1 MIGNQ
6 FYISMYFPIISRLL
20 SSITQGNQR
29 SVTVKKNI
37 VGSFIIKGVSVII
50 SLLLVPA
57 TIGYVNAEL
66 YGVWLTVAS
75 VMTWVNILDLGFTQG
90 LKNKLTE
97 ALANNDYKRG
107 KTLISTTYVMMLVIF
122 FPMCLIIELLIPF
135 VDWADLLNVNIVY
148 SKDVT
153 MVMHVVIALA
163 CLQMIVNVIVSVIAA
178 FQKVALS
185 NSFGVIGNVLS
196 LCIILL
202 LRYICSP
209 SLLVLSF
216 ALGAMPI
223 IVTIVATLIL
233 FNGRFKIV
241 APCWNAVDLR
251 YTKELFTLGYKFFV
265 INVQVLVLYLSTNI
279 LMSNV
284 SSPIEVTRYNIA
296 YRLLSVSMMAYS
308 IITSPLWPAY
318 TDAYARGDYGWMMN
332 MRTKMIRV
340 LWMSIFG
347 CAVLV
352 LLSPPLYHIWI
363 GNEVDV
369 PIQMTLIVALYV
381 SIFCWQN
388 LNGTII
394 VAMSKVKLNV
404 IILTIGMLIHLPLAI
419 TLSHW
424 LGCYGV
430 VASMASITL
439 AYALVYHVQVNKLL
453 NQTATGIWNQ

>member
-1 MIGNQ
+1 MRN
-6 FYISMYFPIISRLL
+6 L
-20 SSITQGNQR
+20 ITLDAVTHFFQGNQR

-37 VGSFIIKGVSVII
+37 VGSFIIKCVSVIV

-75 VMTWVNILDLGFTQG
+75 VMTWINILDLGFTQG

-97 ALANNDYKRG
+97 ALANDDIARG
-107 KTLISTTYVMMLVIF
+107 RILVSTTYAMMFVIF
-122 FPMCLIIELLIPF
+122 LPMCLIIEFLIPLI
-135 VDWADLLNVNIVY
+135 DWANLLNVNVAY
-148 SKDVT
+148 SKDLT
-153 MVMHVVIALA
+153 IVMHVVIALA

-202 LRYICSP
+202 LRYTCSP
-209 SLLVLSF
+209 SLIALSF

-223 IVTIVATLIL
+223 VVTIIATIIL
-233 FNGRFKIV
+233 FNGRFKNV
-241 APCWNAVDLR
+241 APCWKAVDLR
-251 YTKELFTLGYKFFV
+251 FTKELFTLGYKFFV
-265 INVQVLVLYLSTNI
+265 INVQVLVLYLSTNV

-284 SSPIEVTRYNIA
+284 SSPIEVARYNIA
-296 YRLLSVSMMAYS
+296 YRLLSVSMMVYT

-318 TDAYARGDYGWMMN
+318 TDAYARGDYGWMKN
-332 MRTKMIRV
+332 TRTKMVKV
-340 LWMSIFG
+340 LWMSILG
-347 CAVLV
+347 CVVLV
-352 LLSPPLYHIWI
+352 LLSTPLYHIWI
-363 GNEVDV
+363 GSEVDV

-404 IILTIGMLIHLPLAI
+404 IILTMGMIIHLPLAI
-419 TLSHW
+419 TLSRW

-430 VASMASITL
+430 VVSMASITL
-439 AYALVYHVQVNKLL
+439 VYALVYHVQVNKLL
-453 NQTATGIWNQ
+453 SQTAKGIWNQ